1 MNPGV
6 FALDEGKGVIDLTSA
21 RGVDLDAVRRM
32 GIWAWREPGLSGKI
46 LSAKRGRCVKCTTRD
61 AKRFC
66 WTFVY
71 GKWVCRSRLW
81 SANSRSV
88 LRNVLP
94 VKRVGRMMAAEP
106 CGKWS

>member
-1 MNPGV
+1 MTN
-6 FALDEGKGVIDLTSA
+6 A

-46 LSAKRGRCVKCTTRD
+46 LSAKRGWCVKCTTRD
-61 AKRFC
+61 AKQFC

-88 LRNVLP
+88 LGNILP

>member
-1 MNPGV
+1 M
-6 FALDEGKGVIDLTSA
+6 LDEVARVIDLMSA
-21 RGVDLDAVRRM
+21 PYGVDLDAARRM
-32 GIWAWREPGLSGKI
+32 GMRAWREPGLPGEI
-46 LSAKRGRCVKCTTRD
+46 LSAKRGRCEKCTTCD

-81 SANSRSV
+81 SANSHSA
-88 LRNVLP
+88 LGNILP

-106 CGKWS
+106 CGKWF